1 MLKFWCSRCARTFA
15 APRLCFDCSLIHIIQ
30 IWVADS
36 RDSGN
41 FYAGV
46 MHGLEISLWCKWCVW
61 CRSVGITTVM
71 RIAIVGIATVKSE
84 ESRSLLLASLAYV
97 THLIGCSQET
107 SQFFPPPGSEHLNFG
122 TFGFG
127 GLRARFV
134 NRWPGC
140 SEPVPSTWISFS
152 VFPTK

>member
-1 MLKFWCSRCARTFA
+1 MLKLWCSRCARTSA
-15 APRLCFDCSLIHIIQ
+15 APRLCFDCSLIHTIQ

-46 MHGLEISLWCKWCVW
+46 MHGLEIYLWCRWVD
-61 CRSVGITTVM
+61 IATLM
-71 RIAIVGIATVKSE
+71 RIAIVRIATVESE
-84 ESRSLLLASLAYV
+84 ESGSLLMASLAYV

-107 SQFFPPPGSEHLNFG
+107 PQSFPPSGSEHLNFG

-134 NRWPGC
+134 NRWLSC

-152 VFPTK
+152 VFPT